1 MRTHHVVAIAS
12 VLWIAFNAV
21 AEIPK
26 SGYAGALG
34 MLALLGGVWFLGGW
48 YQAAEHKA
56 FLDDE
61 DDKNDVDEDT
71 EKQ

>member
-12 VLWIAFNAV
+12 VLWIAFITI
-21 AEIPK
+21 AEISK
-26 SGYAGALG
+26 SGYSGALSMFS
-34 MLALLGGVWFLGGW
+34 MLAGIWFLGGW

-61 DDKNDVDEDT
+61 DESEDD
-71 EKQ
+71 